1 MVQHAVWADNRQ
13 CRIRLTVYIVYTST
27 QCLKQQGIFC
37 CRYWFSTYQTTNS
50 VGLIATADNDANNI
64 LNAIFS
70 TGAAVALI
78 VTLFLDNTIPGT
90 KYAAPRRPTPSP
102 LFCPSWAQGCD
113 MTTCGC
119 TPSQVRVLF
128 QRKWYCTIAPCI

>member
-1 MVQHAVWADNRQ
+1 MVQHAVWAGGHP
-13 CRIRLTVYIVYTST
+13 CRIRLAMYIVS
-27 QCLKQQGIFC
+27 QASMC
-37 CRYWFSTYQTTNS
+37 CRYWFSTYQTENS

-90 KYAAPRRPTPSP
+90 KYAGPRGPCPPSP
-102 LFCPSWAQGCD
+102 PLAPHGRRIPAQLYVPALHLTYECCPSASGAAL
-113 MTTCGC
+113 
-119 TPSQVRVLF
+119 SRF
-128 QRKWYCTIAPCI
+128 